1 MAAREAVTAAAW
13 KKAEKLYPNR
23 SNKLSEVAAL
33 VGLTPVVL
41 SQEAKRRGWKMRTP
55 TQPTGE
61 TPTAHSSPSPLG
73 ERAGVRGLSSRSR
86 NRTAPSSGLRPPS
99 PQGEKDTVPRLPD
112 GSAQRSRKA
121 QSKTLPVGPTKES
134 RKAKANPVLLVQR
147 VYATIDGEL
156 GKLEKQE
163 GKTSQDRE
171 RASRALSQITNS
183 LEKAVEMQRDIKKAM
198 TKASGRYDKEAL
210 AHAEDLRRAIAERLE
225 RLQRQRSPG
234 KRSGGAD

>member
-13 KKAEKLYPNR
+13 ATAEKQYADHSIKVSDIAKSL
-23 SNKLSEVAAL
+23 
-33 VGLTPVVL
+33 GLTSIEL
-41 SQEAKRRGWKMRTP
+41 SNTAKDLGWPLRSATRVKSGATKRSCVAQKST
-55 TQPTGE
+55 
-61 TPTAHSSPSPLG
+61 SPSPLG
-73 ERAGVRGLSSRSR
+73 ERAGVRGLLSGSSKI
-86 NRTAPSSGLRPPS
+86 TAPSSGLRPPS
-99 PQGEKDTVPRLPD
+99 PQGEKEAAPR
-112 GSAQRSRKA
+112 GAASSAKRSRNAPQK
-121 QSKTLPVGPTKES
+121 
-134 RKAKANPVLLVQR
+134 NPIALVQR

-198 TKASGRYDKEAL
+198 TKASGRHDKEAL

-225 RLQRQRSPG
+225 RLQRQRSLG